1 MRNAEPT
8 IAAPAAD
15 ITASVT
21 CRPSKVAAGWVTAA
35 GMLAFECGL
44 IVAVSSGT
52 GTGSQMALVLS
63 SICFALCV
71 IGLILA
77 IVWGK
82 RGAIVAD
89 EVGLRWRGLGA
100 WKCVSWGEVSDYYA
114 RRSGQ
119 NASETAIAAVIETA
133 SGRINFGSPWTDCK
147 PLQEAVERQAT
158 AAAARE
164 WGLRGTRLCDP
175 WPRRFGYDTFSNR
188 WSPRLLLKLSLLF
201 VVYALVQPALS
212 LTGLAALLGWRMTL
226 MTAALYLLLT
236 LPLAVMLLVRPLLD
250 FRAVQKRMGER
261 VTLNPEGLVFED
273 GTRRVDARWD
283 EVTGYGIAAGKYTV
297 ETGGGAFDFL
307 GSIGSGLLLR
317 ENIRLYA
324 TQAADTEWKAPLGV
338 DALGGEEARWSGGQV
353 GVGARVFHY
362 RTRSVR
368 GVLLFC
374 LVLFLV
380 CCATM
385 TIIQLSNVSGSGSFV
400 SQTALFVSMG
410 FFWFLYGWR
419 YFCVAGVHLD
429 EDGLTQISPF
439 GQTRLA
445 WAQVRDFWVI
455 FNSEGKV
462 TGYRVEGRDGRR
474 VRFGQTIVE
483 REELK
488 AEIARRAAHCG
499 RTEWGK
505 RLPA

>member
-1 MRNAEPT
+1 MRNAEPET
-8 IAAPAAD
+8 TAPPAD
-15 ITASVT
+15 TAASVT
-21 CRPSKVAAGWVTAA
+21 CRPGKAASVWVT
-35 GMLAFECGL
+35 LAVMASLYCGL
-44 IVAVSSGT
+44 AVAVFVGSGP
-52 GTGSQMALVLS
+52 GSLIAFSVA
-63 SICFALCV
+63 CFAFCV
-71 IGLILA
+71 IGLVLA
-77 IVWGK
+77 IFWAR
-82 RGAIVAD
+82 RGAIIAD
-89 EVGLRWRGLGA
+89 EAGLRWRGTGG
-100 WKCVSWGEVSDYYA
+100 WKSANWGEVSDYYV
-114 RRSGQ
+114 RRSHQ
-119 NASETAIAAVIETA
+119 NASKTIVAAVIETTA
-133 SGRINFGSPWTDCK
+133 GRIKFGSEWIDFE
-147 PLQEAVERQAT
+147 PLMEVVERRAT
-158 AAAARE
+158 GAAARE
-164 WGLRGTRLCDP
+164 WGLLGTRPCDP
-175 WPRRFGYDTFSNR
+175 WPRRSGYDTFSNR

-212 LTGLAALLGWRMTL
+212 LTGLAALLGWWMTL
-226 MTAALYLLLT
+226 TTAALYLLLT
-236 LPLAVMLLVRPLLD
+236 VPLAILLLVRPLLD
-250 FRAVQKRMGER
+250 YRAVQKRMGER
-261 VTLNPEGLVFED
+261 ITLTPEGLVFED
-273 GTRRVDARWD
+273 DSWRIDARWD
-283 EVTGYGIAAGKYTV
+283 EVTGYGIVGTGKYTV